1 MNGLRVALVCVL
13 LAFTAST
20 ASAAGRGV
28 PCRAAVAVERR
39 ADNHILMLQRRAE
52 YRIMNCRQTPAGDVV
67 GYLLRFRLL
76 TGGLFA
82 NFSCADTIA
91 WRRGRLRIVAVRMEE
106 A

>member
-1 MNGLRVALVCVL
+1 
-13 LAFTAST
+13 
-20 ASAAGRGV
+20 
-28 PCRAAVAVERR
+28 
-39 ADNHILMLQRRAE
+39 
-52 YRIMNCRQTPAGDVV
+52 MNCRQTPAGDVV